1 MGSLSGRTF
10 VITGAGRGLGAAFAM
25 VFGAEGAGLVLTGR
39 DTQALERVRDAVVA
53 QGGSRPEIARLD
65 LSDTAGAAAVARD
78 IAGRVPAVD
87 GLINNGA
94 TWQTGRITDH
104 DSAALAAVVAS
115 QVSGALVV
123 TRELAPAMLA
133 APAADIVT
141 VISNSGLPNVPRY
154 GATAAFHAAKHGQAG
169 MTEGLRQEFAGT
181 NVRVIG
187 LYPPDLDTMTPLDA
201 AWAESPARGHD
212 SRVTSR
218 DVVEAALFAVTRPR
232 NCTLATIVLDS
243 DTGGLYPSATPRH
256 GDKAPA

>member
-1 MGSLSGRTF
+1 MAMLSGRTF
-10 VITGAGRGLGAAFAM
+10 LITGAGRGLGAAFAL
-25 VFGAEGAGLVLTGR
+25 VFGAQGARLVLTGR
-39 DTQALERVRDAVVA
+39 NLDGLQRVRDAVVDM
-53 QGGSRPEIARLD
+53 GGSRPETALLD
-65 LSDTAGAAAVARD
+65 LSDTAGAAAAARD
-78 IAGRVPAVD
+78 IAARVPGID

-104 DSAALAAVVAS
+104 DSADLAAVVAS

-123 TRELAPAMLA
+123 TRELAPALLA

-187 LYPPDLDTMTPLDA
+187 LYPPDLDTMTPLDP
-201 AWAESPARGHD
+201 AWEASPQRGPD

-232 NCTLATIVLDS
+232 NCTLASIVLDS
-243 DTGGLYPSATPRH
+243 DTGGLYPSAMPRH
-256 GDKAPA
+256 GDNTG